1 MIEQIKGTQLKTKSR
16 AHVVIRNAAGF
27 NLFDMYINGAFI
39 TVTTAF
45 SAEIEV
51 DPDPGP
57 ENQDGRCGKDM
68 KLQPQPEPTHI
79 KISTK

>member
-1 MIEQIKGTQLKTKSR
+1 MIDAIKATQLKTKSR
-16 AHVVIRNAAGF
+16 AHVIIRNGAGF
-27 NLFDMYINGAFI
+27 KLFDMYVNGVYI
-39 TVTTAF
+39 SVGTAL

-51 DPDPGP
+51 DPHPGP

-68 KLQPQPEPTHI
+68 KLQPQPEPKHI